1 MAEEIV
7 GSVKFSNDEQL
18 AAAGQMLSSLRD
30 KLLQGVIAQRI
41 FDRKKLAGKLTTAEM
56 NLDGSNRQ
64 QIASLSHSIE
74 QLQAIHTDLLAETA
88 KGE

>member
-1 MAEEIV
+1 MAQEIV
-7 GSVKFSNDEQL
+7 GSVIFSNDEQL

-74 QLQAIHTDLLAETA
+74 QLQAIHTDLLAETE
-88 KGE
+88 KGK